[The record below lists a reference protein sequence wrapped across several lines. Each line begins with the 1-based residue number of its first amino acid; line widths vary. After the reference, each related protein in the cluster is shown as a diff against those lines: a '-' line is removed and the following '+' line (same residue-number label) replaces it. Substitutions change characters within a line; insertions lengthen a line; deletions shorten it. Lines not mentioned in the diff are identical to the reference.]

1 MYADDLVVL
10 CQDLPVAQRVLTLIY
25 DIGKAMGINVSLK
38 KTKLMRLS
46 SRLWEN
52 NEGKKIKSALYN
64 HISESME
71 VSVGDVKIEKMEKF
85 CYLRHMMAKDG
96 CAVISDATIKYRKG
110 QERSEIAR
118 IKPLFKV
125 CGSISQR

>member
-1 MYADDLVVL
+1 MLRVAGMKFPLEWSEGSFKVTHLMYADDLVVL

-52 NEGKKIKSALYN
+52 NEGKKIKSALQSHLRVN
-64 HISESME
+64 GSLSGRCENRENGE
-71 VSVGDVKIEKMEKF
+71 VLLSRT
-85 CYLRHMMAKDG
+85 YDG
-96 CAVISDATIKYRKG
+96 
-110 QERSEIAR
+110 
-118 IKPLFKV
+118 
-125 CGSISQR
+125 